1 MPTMLRTVLL
11 IDADEDERRVVGSA
25 LRDAGASVVE
35 VATGSQG
42 LLQVLDL
49 APDVVVLA
57 EEVPPLQGRE
67 LLTVLR
73 RLSDAPVVILGS
85 GGGSE
90 EPCALDLG
98 ADSYLRRPLRV
109 GVLVA
114 RIRALLRRYRPS
126 LVTDDEPLCQDVLPV
141 CLTKT
146 ERRLLACLTAHAG
159 RTVSQ
164 QELLLEVWGGRT
176 SLATVRFYLRRL
188 RHKLEEV
195 PCGLKILNLRGIG
208 PRLVQP
214 EIRADGMA
222 QAG

>member
-1 MPTMLRTVLL
+1 MSQTVLL

-35 VATGSQG
+35 VSTGSQG

-67 LLTVLR
+67 VLTVLR

-90 EPCALDLG
+90 EPSALDLG
-98 ADSYLRRPLRV
+98 ADSYLRRPLRAS
-109 GVLVA
+109 VLVA

-126 LVTDDEPLCQDVLPV
+126 LLTEDEPLCQDELPV
-141 CLTKT
+141 YLTRT

-159 RTVSQ
+159 RPVSQ

-195 PCGLKILNLRGIG
+195 PCGPKILNLRGIG

-214 EIRADGMA
+214 ERRAGGMA